1 MTAADQHAEAGGCL
15 GGRDLPPASISV
27 WRKGLAAARLAEVLV
42 CRACDCRKS
51 LGVSGDFVVIVIAGL
66 MASNGLWLVLPTRG
80 TSPGPETVTFLPSEF
95 CQSSRLAPWRTPPVA
110 PSAQRLRSRALTSS
124 AQVSISDWSM
134 SSAVMYGRS

>member
-15 GGRDLPPASISV
+15 GGRDLPPASISI

-51 LGVSGDFVVIVIAGL
+51 SRAFSHTFRFPAGTVSGTSALGVSGDFVVIVIAGL

-80 TSPGPETVTFLPSEF
+80 T
-95 CQSSRLAPWRTPPVA
+95 
-110 PSAQRLRSRALTSS
+110 
-124 AQVSISDWSM
+124 
-134 SSAVMYGRS
+134 